1 MAEESGVVS
10 RQKNTVASTRIGGY
24 ECISLRGVTHDTRS
38 HQAERG
44 LAELG
49 LGISVPQRRRRHCE
63 MSAVEPSAQMGSER
77 LRSRGAAAVASAR
90 RRQGKYGESSIDP
103 QHWGAEQNPWPSGLC
118 YQI

>member
-44 LAELG
+44 LKATPFSIVRCFNDNLEPPEPG
-49 LGISVPQRRRRHCE
+49 RVAGRHGRC
-63 MSAVEPSAQMGSER
+63 SQD
-77 LRSRGAAAVASAR
+77 
-90 RRQGKYGESSIDP
+90 Y
-103 QHWGAEQNPWPSGLC
+103 LC
-118 YQI
+118 